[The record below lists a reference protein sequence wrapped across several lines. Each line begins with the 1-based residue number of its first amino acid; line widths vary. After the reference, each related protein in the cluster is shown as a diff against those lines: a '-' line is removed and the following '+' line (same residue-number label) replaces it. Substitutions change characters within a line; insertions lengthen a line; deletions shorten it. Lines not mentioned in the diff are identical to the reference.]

1 MKIRCILIAAL
12 AWAWTAAFAQRDA
25 KAREVLDRTAEAY
38 SRAGAVSIRF
48 DGTQSGV
55 LNVKGNKFYLRCG
68 GIETWFDGRTQWSYV
83 EQNEEVNV
91 SEPAPEE
98 VQSVNPYALV
108 TMYREGFNYEY
119 AGKTVRNGKQG
130 QEVRLTPETEQELKS
145 VTLCVDAGARPIYI
159 GIELRNG
166 TRQEFL
172 VRSYLTRQNLPDSA
186 FRFDKAKYPR
196 AEVID
201 LR

>member
-25 KAREVLDRTAEAY
+25 KAREVLDRMAEAY

-145 VTLCVDAGARPIYI
+145 VTLCVDAGAKPIYI

-166 TRQEFL
+166 TRQEFF

-186 FRFDKAKYPR
+186 FRFDKEKYPR

>member
-1 MKIRCILIAAL
+1 MKKIFLVILLMGIAL
-12 AWAWTAAFAQRDA
+12 CRAAAQQDA
-25 KAREVLDRTAEAY
+25 KAESILNKMAESY
-38 SRAGAVSIRF
+38 QKAGGISLSF
-48 DGTQSGV
+48 GGTQSGN
-55 LNVKGNKFYLRCG
+55 LLLKGNKFYLESG
-68 GIETWFDGRTQWSYV
+68 GIQTWFDGKTQWSYV

-145 VTLCVDAGARPIYI
+145 VTLCVDAGARPLYI

-166 TRQEFL
+166 TRQEFF